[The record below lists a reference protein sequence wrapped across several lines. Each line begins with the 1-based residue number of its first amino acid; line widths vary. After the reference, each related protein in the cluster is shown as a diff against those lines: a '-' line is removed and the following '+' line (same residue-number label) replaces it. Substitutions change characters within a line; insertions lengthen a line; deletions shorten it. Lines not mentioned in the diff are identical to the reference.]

1 MKIRQ
6 GLALKK
12 LHCIKY
18 YERQHF
24 GSRVCWEEK
33 TGIFQ
38 AKGERLGV
46 VTIVR
51 GLHCAAYTDAE
62 KKTRKAGTR
71 VQG

>member
-1 MKIRQ
+1 MRDNILEAEYA
-6 GLALKK
+6 G
-12 LHCIKY
+12 
-18 YERQHF
+18 
-24 GSRVCWEEK
+24 EEK